1 MIYRF
6 KDLDRS
12 LALALP
18 PADTVRGGVNFIR
31 NKSEG
36 FDFEVLI
43 EKKTNAKFTGFAH
56 VVNFLCGFQP
66 TSGDSDFVNWL
77 VNQADLRSNLCLDY
91 CFAHKGKHPL
101 VEAVIFVTIR
111 KHKLAVEGDVKQWFE
126 SYQTAN
132 QAKIDTYY
140 KNNDAQPVDAKKAA
154 PEKKV
159 ETAPGADK
167 KEDKKHKEKKVIE
180 ITEDYKQKV
189 FTQKLTRVNKSEVVL
204 PKEGE
209 QNVLVTS
216 ALPYV
221 NNVPHLGNLIG
232 AVLSADVFARYSRL
246 RGNNT
251 LYICGTDMYGS
262 ASEIK
267 GIQEGKPP
275 GEVAEHFHKL
285 HEQIYADFEIDF
297 DYFGKTATPK
307 HTEIVQD
314 IFLKDSENG
323 FFTKKSSEEYFSKRY
338 NIGLADRFI
347 VGTCPFCGYDQAGGD
362 QCDKC
367 GKLQEPE
374 KLINPKCALSG
385 EAPERRST
393 EHFYLDLTTLE
404 KEVKEFIHRASVE
417 GKWSPNSIAIS
428 EGWLKTGLL
437 PRSMT
442 RDLNWGVPV
451 PGAKNKVFYVWFDA
465 PIGYPS
471 ITANYTD
478 HWAKWWKN
486 PENVRLFQFMGKDNV
501 PFHTVMFP
509 ASLIG
514 TRENWTLLHH
524 ISTTEYL
531 NYESGKFSKSK
542 NRGVFG
548 NQVRELPY
556 QVSCWRYYLLINRP
570 ENSDS
575 QFQWSDFQSKVNDEL
590 LTNPGNLVN
599 RVLTLVYQ
607 NYNQKTTGCKVQD
620 LIEYETFLTSG
631 LMLSS
636 WTKSSTEFKLT
647 PNSWTEPSS
656 RMVSRLSWSSVLC
669 ATSS

>member
-6 KDLDRS
+6 KDLDLS
-12 LALALP
+12 LALALA
-18 PADTVRGGVNFIR
+18 PAEAIKGGVTFI
-31 NKSEG
+31 KFGADEAES
-36 FDFEVLI
+36 EVLI
-43 EKKTNAKFTGFAH
+43 EKKSNTKCTGFSN
-56 VVNFLCGFQP
+56 VINFLADFNP
-66 TSGDSDFVNWL
+66 TGADAEFVNWL
-77 VNQADLRSNLCLDY
+77 LSQADLRSEACLKNCY
-91 CFAHKGKHPL
+91 ESRNKHPL
-101 VEAVIFVTIR
+101 VEALLFVLIR
-111 KHKLAVEGDVKQWFE
+111 KHKIVLEGEVNAWYETYHATHQ
-126 SYQTAN
+126 N
-132 QAKIDTYY
+132 HIDTFF
-140 KNNDAQPVDAKKAA
+140 KSNDPQIEPKKA
-154 PEKKV
+154 
-159 ETAPGADK
+159 TLDK
-167 KEDKKHKEKKVIE
+167 KQDAGPAASDKKDEKKHKEKKKEEVSE
-180 ITEDYKQKV
+180 EYKSQV
-189 FTQKLTRVNKSEVVL
+189 FAQKLKRVNKSELVL

-209 QNVLVTS
+209 PNVLVTS

-221 NNVPHLGNLIG
+221 NNLPHLGNLIG

-267 GIQEGKPP
+267 GIEEGKPP
-275 GEVAEHFHKL
+275 GEVAEHYHNL
-285 HEQIYADFEIDF
+285 HEEIYADFEIDF

-314 IFLKDSENG
+314 VFLKDCQHG
-323 FFTKKSSEEYFSKRY
+323 FFKKKASEEYFSKKY

-347 VGTCPFCGYDQAGGD
+347 IGTCPFCGYEQAGGD

-367 GKLQEPE
+367 GKLQEPD
-374 KLINPKCALSG
+374 KLLNPRCALSG
-385 EAPERRST
+385 EAPEKRTT
-393 EHFYLDLTTLE
+393 EHYYLDLTSLE
-404 KEVKEFIHRASVE
+404 SEVKDFIHKTSVE
-417 GKWSPNSIAIS
+417 GKWSYNSIAIS
-428 EGWLKTGLL
+428 EAWLKTGLL

-451 PGAKNKVFYVWFDA
+451 PGEKSKVFYVWFDA

-471 ITANYTD
+471 ITANYTEE
-478 HWAKWWKN
+478 WTKWWKN
-486 PENVRLFQFMGKDNV
+486 PEHVKLFQFMGKDNV

-548 NQVRELPY
+548 NHVKELPY

-590 LTNPGNLVN
+590 LPNPGNLVN
-599 RVLTLVYQ
+599 RVLSLVYQ
-607 NYNQKTTGCKVQD
+607 NYGQRIPGCQASD
-620 LIEYETFLTSG
+620 LVE
-631 LMLSS
+631 
-636 WTKSSTEFKLT
+636 
-647 PNSWTEPSS
+647 
-656 RMVSRLSWSSVLC
+656 
-669 ATSS
+669 